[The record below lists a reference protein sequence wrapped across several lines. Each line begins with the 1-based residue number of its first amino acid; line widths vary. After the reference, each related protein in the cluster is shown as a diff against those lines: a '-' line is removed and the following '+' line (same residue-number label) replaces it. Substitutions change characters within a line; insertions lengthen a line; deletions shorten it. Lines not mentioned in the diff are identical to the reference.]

1 MSEPAAEPMLI
12 VAEVAPGVRE
22 LRLNRPERRNA
33 LATPLL
39 AEVAAALRQADADE
53 AVRCILVTGGDKIFA
68 AGADIRE
75 MAEKTAPGALADRR
89 TALWAE
95 IRAVAK
101 PMVAAVSGWCL
112 GAGCELLMCCDLSV
126 AARDAKFGQPETNLG
141 IIPGAG
147 GTATLPRLVG
157 RTAAMKLV
165 LLGEP
170 VSAEEAQA
178 LGLVGEVVEPGQVA
192 DRALEIASKIAGRA
206 PVAMRQAKAMVRAAF
221 DLPHTAHLAAER
233 QAFALLFATEDKA
246 EGVQAFLDKRPPE
259 WRGR

>member
-1 MSEPAAEPMLI
+1 MSDQPLLI
-12 VAEVAPGVRE
+12 VEDVAPGVRQ

-39 AEVAAALRQADADE
+39 AEVAAALTAADADE
-53 AVRCILVTGGDKIFA
+53 AIRCIVVTGGEQIFA
-68 AGADIRE
+68 AGADIKE
-75 MAEKTAPGALADRR
+75 MADKTAPGALADRR
-89 TALWAE
+89 PAIWAE

-101 PMVAAVSGWCL
+101 PIVAAVNGWCL

-126 AARDAKFGQPETNLG
+126 AAHDAKFGQPETNLG

-157 RTAAMKLV
+157 RTAAMKMV

-170 VSAEEAQA
+170 ISAEEAQA
-178 LGLVGEVVEPGQVA
+178 LGLVSEVIAPELVA
-192 DRALEIASKIAGRA
+192 ARALELAEKIARRA
-206 PVAMRQAKAMVRAAF
+206 PVAMRQGKAMVRAAF

-233 QAFALLFATEDKA
+233 QAFALLFATEDKK
-246 EGVQAFLDKRPPE
+246 EGVQAFLDKRAPE

>member
-1 MSEPAAEPMLI
+1 MNDEPMLI
-12 VAEVAPGVRE
+12 VEDVAPGVRQ

-39 AEVAAALRQADADE
+39 AEVAAALTAADADE
-53 AVRCILVTGGDKIFA
+53 AVRCIVVTGGEQVFA

-75 MAEKTAPGALADRR
+75 MAEKSAPEALADRR
-89 TALWAE
+89 PAIWAE

-101 PMVAAVSGWCL
+101 PIVAAVNGWCL

-170 VSAEEAQA
+170 ISAEEAQA
-178 LGLVGEVVEPGQVA
+178 LGLVTEVIQPELVA
-192 DRALEIASKIAGRA
+192 ARALEVASKIAARA
-206 PVAMRQAKAMVRAAF
+206 PVAMRQAKAMVRATF
-221 DLPHTAHLAAER
+221 ELPHTAHLAAER

-246 EGVQAFLDKRPPE
+246 EGVQAFLDKRPPA

>member
-1 MSEPAAEPMLI
+1 MSDAAEPVLI
-12 VAEVAPGVRE
+12 VEDVAPGVRR

-39 AEVAAALRQADADE
+39 AEVAAALKDADAEE
-53 AVRCILVTGGDKIFA
+53 AVRCIVITGGDQVFA

-75 MAEKTAPGALADRR
+75 MAAKSAPEALADRR
-89 TALWAE
+89 PAIWAE

-101 PMVAAVSGWCL
+101 PIVAAVNGWCL

-157 RTAAMKLV
+157 RTAAMKMV

-170 VSAEEAQA
+170 ISADEAQA
-178 LGLVGEVVEPGQVA
+178 LGLVTEVIQPELVA
-192 DRALEIASKIAGRA
+192 ARALEIASKIAGRA
-206 PVAMRQAKAMVRAAF
+206 PVAMRQAKAMVRSAF

-233 QAFALLFATEDKA
+233 QAFALLFATEDKR
-246 EGVQAFLDKRPPE
+246 EGVQAFLDKRPPA
-259 WRGR
+259 WTGK

>member
-1 MSEPAAEPMLI
+1 MSETAEPLI
-12 VAEVAPGVRE
+12 IEDAAPGVRR

-33 LATPLL
+33 LATPFLAGL
-39 AEVAAALRQADADE
+39 AEALKQADADE
-53 AVRCILVTGGDKIFA
+53 AVRCIVVTGGEQVFA

-75 MAEKTAPGALADRR
+75 MADRSPPEALADRR
-89 TALWAE
+89 PALWAE
-95 IRAVAK
+95 IRAVSK
-101 PMVAAVSGWCL
+101 PMVAAVNGWCL

-126 AARDAKFGQPETNLG
+126 AARDARFGQPETNLG

-157 RTAAMKLV
+157 RTAAMRMV

-170 VSAEEAQA
+170 ISAEEAQA
-178 LGLVGEVVEPGQVA
+178 LGLVAEVVEPDQVA
-192 DRALEIASKIAGRA
+192 ARALEIAGKIAGRA
-206 PVAMRQAKAMVRAAF
+206 PVAMRQAKAMVRSAF

-233 QAFALLFATEDKA
+233 QAFALLFATEDKQ
-246 EGVQAFLDKRPPE
+246 EGVQAFLEKRPPQ